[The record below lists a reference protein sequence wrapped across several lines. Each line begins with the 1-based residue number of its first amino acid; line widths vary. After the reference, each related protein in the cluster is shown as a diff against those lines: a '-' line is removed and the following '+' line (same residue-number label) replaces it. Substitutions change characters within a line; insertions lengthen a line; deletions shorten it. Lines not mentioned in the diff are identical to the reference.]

1 MNLKKDT
8 FHSGLLIDL
17 DGTILN
23 KNDYI
28 STKVIFDLKKLKD
41 IIPISIVTGRGPQDV
56 LKFSKLLNFYG
67 P

>member
-28 STKVIFDLKKLKD
+28 SAKVIFDLKKLKD

-56 LKFSKLLNFYG
+56 FKFSKL
-67 P
+67 